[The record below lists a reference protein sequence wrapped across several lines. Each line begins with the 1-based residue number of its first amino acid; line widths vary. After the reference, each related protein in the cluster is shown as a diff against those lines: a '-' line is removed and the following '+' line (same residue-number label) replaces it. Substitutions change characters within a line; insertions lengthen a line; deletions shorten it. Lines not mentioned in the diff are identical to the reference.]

1 MKNKPTDQRL
11 IPTIING
18 IVPTTNQTKKSKQL
32 PMPVLDDVRLPYV
45 PIKETESAVSTN
57 AMGSSAPANPASPI
71 AMPEKLLKKPKKRL
85 NDILKRKFPQ

>member
-1 MKNKPTDQRL
+1 MKNKPKDQRL

-18 IVPTTNQTKKSKQL
+18 IVPTTNQTKKAKQI

-45 PIKETESAVSTN
+45 PIKETAVSTN